1 MLTQRDLITCW
12 HLVHCLVKCHLYFKK
27 TQEWEET
34 QTQKVLSGTVSQ
46 NLGKDYGFV
55 AVLSLCF
62 TIVASKCWINS
73 SKSRFFRPDATG
85 QFVVLS
91 WWKKKQKDGCCV
103 DVIALYLD
111 TDTGVIQSHQNNVFS
126 LVLQYSSIITH
137 LGIHELWKNQT
148 KLQNSFIHLD
158 IQKRLNTQSSL
169 RRVFT

>member
-1 MLTQRDLITCW
+1 MSFI
-12 HLVHCLVKCHLYFKK
+12 F
-27 TQEWEET
+27 QEDTGVRRNTNTESALGHGFSESW
-34 QTQKVLSGTVSQ
+34 KRLRVCCSFVSLFHNSG
-46 NLGKDYGFV
+46 
-55 AVLSLCF
+55 
-62 TIVASKCWINS
+62 SKCWINS